1 MIACV
6 LIPHFAAAVER
17 RDAPSLGMAPLVIER
32 SGKVLAVS
40 EDAVRAGIQP
50 GMRTRRGRALCPKA
64 RFILA
69 DPDRYRRTFETLL
82 KTLESFTPRLEPGDM
97 LPSATSWLD
106 LGRLEEGRVIETVQ
120 HMGRSVRQ
128 TMDLAAAIGL
138 AEAKFPAQVAAG
150 SVTPNRALVVPRGG
164 ERRFLAP
171 FPLDLLPLE
180 PEMARQLRLLGI
192 HTLGQLADLPASAIL
207 TQFGSQ
213 GQVVHRLAQG
223 QQDEA
228 VLPRRPARMESVSRQ
243 PDGPVADRMMLE
255 AMLADMAVE
264 LAERLQARGLM
275 GRDLKL
281 ALGLEDGITHEE
293 RLVMRQPGSDSR
305 HLTRVLGELAT
316 RTQPGCAVTELEV
329 TMTDLIQTTGQQLD
343 LFVHQTSQAHRLREA
358 LEDLAARHG
367 PDCFFQFSLLGRT
380 IPLPE
385 RRFRLRQV
393 DMS

>member
-17 RDAPSLGMAPLVIER
+17 RDAPSLGSAPLVISK

-40 EDAVRAGIQP
+40 EDAARAGVQP
-50 GMRTRRGRALCPKA
+50 GIRLHQARALCPQA
-64 RFILA
+64 RFIRA
-69 DPDRYRRTFETLL
+69 DPARYHRTFEALL

-106 LGRLEEGRVIETVQ
+106 LGRLEKGRVIETIQ
-120 HMGRSVRQ
+120 HIGRSVRKAHR
-128 TMDLAAAIGL
+128 LAAAIGL

-150 SVTPNRALVVPRGG
+150 SVKPNKALLVPGGG

-180 PEMARQLRLLGI
+180 PEMARRLRLLGI
-192 HTLGQLADLPASAIL
+192 RTLGQLADLPASAIL

-223 QQDEA
+223 HEDGP

-243 PDGPVADRMMLE
+243 PDGPVADRMILE
-255 AMLADMAVE
+255 AILADMAIE
-264 LAERLQARGLM
+264 LAERLQAWRLM
-275 GRDLKL
+275 GRGLKL
-281 ALGLEDGITHEE
+281 TLRLEDGTLQEG
-293 RLVMRQPGSDSR
+293 RLMMRQPGSDAKR
-305 HLTRVLGELAT
+305 LTRVLGELMT

-343 LFVHQTSQAHRLREA
+343 LFIHQTGQAHRLRQA
-358 LEDLAARHG
+358 LEDLTARYG
-367 PDCFFQFSLLGRT
+367 PDCFFQFSLLGQT
-380 IPLPE
+380 TPLPE

>member
-6 LIPHFAAAVER
+6 LIPHFVAAVER
-17 RDAPSLGMAPLVIER
+17 RDAPLGTAPLVIGR
-32 SGKVLAVS
+32 VGKVLAVS
-40 EDAVRAGIQP
+40 EDAAQMGIEP
-50 GMRTRRGRALCPKA
+50 GMRTRQARVLCPQA
-64 RFILA
+64 RFTPP
-69 DPDRYRRTFETLL
+69 DPARYPRTFEALL

-97 LPSATSWLD
+97 LPSASSWLD
-106 LGRLEEGRVIETVQ
+106 LGRLEEGQVIETVQ

-128 TMDLAAAIGL
+128 AMGLAAAIGL

-150 SVTPNRALVVPRGG
+150 SVKPNRALVVARGD

-180 PEMARQLRLLGI
+180 PEMTRQLRLLGI

-213 GQVVHRLAQG
+213 GQVMHRLARG
-223 QQDEA
+223 HDDGP

-243 PDGPVADRMMLE
+243 PDGPVADRIALE
-255 AMLADMAVE
+255 AILADMAVE
-264 LAERLQARGLM
+264 LAEHLQARGLM
-275 GRDLKL
+275 GRGLKL
-281 ALGLEDGITHEE
+281 TLRLEDGATHEE

-305 HLTRVLGELAT
+305 RLTHVLGELVT
-316 RTQPGCAVTELEV
+316 RTRPGCAVTELEV
-329 TMTDLIQTTGQQLD
+329 TMTDLIQATGQQLD
-343 LFVHQTSQAHRLREA
+343 LFVHQTGQSDRLREA
-358 LEDLAARHG
+358 LEDLTARYG
-367 PDCFFQFSLLGRT
+367 PDCFYQFSLLGRT

>member
-17 RDAPSLGMAPLVIER
+17 RDAPSLGTAPRVSVR
-32 SGKVLAVS
+32 SGKVRAAS
-40 EDAVRAGIQP
+40 EGAVRVGIQP
-50 GMRTRRGRALCPKA
+50 GMRLRQARALCPQA
-64 RFILA
+64 RFIPA
-69 DPDRYRRTFETLL
+69 DPARYHRTFEALL

-106 LGRLEEGRVIETVQ
+106 LGRLEEGRVVKTVQ
-120 HMGRSVRQ
+120 HIGRSVRQ
-128 TMDLAAAIGL
+128 AHRLAAAIGL
-138 AEAKFPAQVAAG
+138 AETKFAAQVAAG
-150 SVTPNRALVVPRGG
+150 SVKPNKALLVPPGG

-180 PEMARQLRLLGI
+180 QEMARRLRLLGI

-207 TQFGSQ
+207 TQFGSL
-213 GQVVHRLAQG
+213 GQVAHRLAQG
-223 QQDEA
+223 HDDGP

-243 PDGPVADRMMLE
+243 PDGPVADRMILE
-255 AMLADMAVE
+255 AILADMAVE

-275 GRDLKL
+275 GRGLKL
-281 ALGLEDGITHEE
+281 ALGLEDGTLHEE
-293 RLVMRQPGSDSR
+293 RLVMRQPTSDSR
-305 HLTRVLGELAT
+305 RLARILSELVT

-343 LFVHQTSQAHRLREA
+343 LFIHQTGQAHRLRQA
-358 LEDLAARHG
+358 LEDLTAGYG

-385 RRFRLRQV
+385 RRFRLRQWDV
-393 DMS
+393 S